1 MGNDLRQAQINS
13 DEASNICKC
22 VHPTVIGISGEQ
34 PQDFMTSSSSDHD
47 SDDAN
52 LWRPIQQ
59 ELQRL

>member
-47 SDDAN
+47 SDD
-52 LWRPIQQ
+52 
-59 ELQRL
+59 EEVKKS